1 MNSYVLVGDE
11 VVLIDPLQSVGT
23 LPVEI
28 GVMLSEI
35 PTLWESQG
43 TAITFECS
51 IPTKRVSNLS
61 THTKAMIIIL
71 CVITLHL
78 DRRMA
83 NVVTR
88 LQVARDECQNFVVVD
103 VRRDADMAR
112 EECFA
117 HGDGP
122 DVQLVHRDHAGQ
134 LLEASLHLPS
144 IHLPRRA
151 LHEDREDVAQHLDG
165 GEQHEHREQERAD
178 EVDHFPLGVIPDRRS
193 THHHADAL
201 DEVAEHVEVCAFDV
215 DVARAPL
222 VRRGRLGARARVV
235 RTLGLTFVGS
245 IFHMLMFVCTRLVHL
260 VRLFRQMGR
269 KWLVFLIGFGWYV
282 VR

>member
-1 MNSYVLVGDE
+1 VSDDAHALAPRLAISI
-11 VVLIDPLQSVGT
+11 VLI
-23 LPVEI
+23 
-28 GVMLSEI
+28 M
-35 PTLWESQG
+35 
-43 TAITFECS
+43 
-51 IPTKRVSNLS
+51 
-61 THTKAMIIIL
+61 L
-71 CVITLHL
+71 CVVTLHL
-78 DRRMA
+78 DRRVA

-103 VRRDADMAR
+103 VRQDADMAR

-134 LLEASLHLPS
+134 LLEASFHFPS

-178 EVDHFPLGVIPDRRS
+178 EVNHFPLGVIPNRRS
-193 THHHADAL
+193 TQHHADAL
-201 DEVAEHVEVCAFDV
+201 DEVAEHVEVCTFDV
-215 DVARAPL
+215 DVALLAPS
-222 VRRGRLGARARVV
+222 VRRGRLGAQARFV

-245 IFHMLMFVCTRLVHL
+245 MFHMLLFVCTRLVPSTL
-260 VRLFRQMGR
+260 LDFKIDGIVSGSFS
-269 KWLVFLIGFGWYV
+269 LIGGALLDLVGMWFGEDQTS
-282 VR
+282 